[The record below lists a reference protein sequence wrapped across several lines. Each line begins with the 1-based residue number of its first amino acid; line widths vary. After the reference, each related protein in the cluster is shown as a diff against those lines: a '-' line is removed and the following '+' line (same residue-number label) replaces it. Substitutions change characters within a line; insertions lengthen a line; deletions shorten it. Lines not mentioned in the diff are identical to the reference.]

1 MKLRSVAFAALVAAF
16 LRPPNVTVPPV
27 GSVAALVGL
36 GHHAEFNGREVEVL
50 GRTSEGLAIVRF
62 LSGGD
67 PWQVAATHLL
77 PGNAT
82 AGAPRSAN
90 ATRVNASSSSAPAS
104 AASSASS
111 ALLQSRQP
119 EEQPDAQMAVLVGM
133 KADKSLNGQRV
144 QVLGFDKPS
153 GRYVVKLAD
162 GSERKVKEEH
172 LAQPDSSEAPQKE
185 EATLTGM
192 AHDTSLNGQ
201 RVEVLGFDK
210 ASGRYVVQLA
220 DGSKRK
226 VQEEHLQPLEEPGGS
241 EQARIVG
248 MTKDLTLNGKLVQ
261 VLDFDKE
268 SSRYIVQ
275 LPDGSKRKIKEEHLE
290 QVQEGLRDGSS
301 AVLVHM
307 KKDPAL
313 NGQRV
318 KVASFDGKSGRYVVK
333 LKDGT
338 MRKVLEEHLKE
349 APDEERHLAQ
359 IVGMTKAPNLNGQT
373 VTVVGVDQ
381 KTGRFV
387 VKLEGGQMFKVTPEH
402 LADTS
407 ATTPAPVDAVPALL
421 DASRTAVEVIG
432 FDQASG
438 EYVVVANASRNGSYE
453 ELVDLSRLGGLT
465 NASALRIAALT
476 AAGKR
481 APVLPQLTVCNAYQ
495 SRKGVT
501 VVARHSENRSDDLLV
516 AANMPYASCVD
527 LEYPTDRGE
536 LAFLQE
542 NLQVGS
548 YPFLVSGTETR
559 EVLLLRR
566 LNVNS
571 LEAAVM
577 RAEVKARP
585 ERGQVVVFNAATGM
599 NFVALS
605 TQYGGSK
612 HNLAFN
618 QLYDLAPGRY
628 AMDMTAEGIGLSSE
642 LDVKIGHTYVAVATG
657 IAEGLKGEPTP
668 PGFLLHGVDS
678 FDVRE
683 QAPAQ
688 PRAPAPAKP
697 RKHPAFLQRSEPPPR
712 GGLVSFMRA
721 FLR

>member
-1 MKLRSVAFAALVAAF
+1 MKLRSVAFAALVAAL
-16 LRPPNVTVPPV
+16 LRPPEKATVPPV

-36 GHHAEFNGREVEVL
+36 GHHAEFNGREVEVV
-50 GRTSEGLAIVRF
+50 GRTPDGLAIVRF
-62 LSGGD
+62 LTGGD
-67 PWQVAATHLL
+67 PWQVAAKHLL
-77 PGNAT
+77 LGNAT
-82 AGAPRSAN
+82 EGARRSAN
-90 ATRVNASSSSAPAS
+90 ATRVNASSSSAS
-104 AASSASS
+104 AS
-111 ALLQSRQP
+111 ALLQGRQP
-119 EEQPDAQMAVLVGM
+119 DAQPDAQMAVLVGM
-133 KADKSLNGQRV
+133 TKDASLNGKRV
-144 QVLGFDKPS
+144 EVLGFDKPS

-172 LAQPDSSEAPQKE
+172 LAEPDEAPAPQKE

-192 AHDTSLNGQ
+192 THDTSLNGQ

-226 VQEEHLQPLEEPGGS
+226 VKEDHLVPLEEPGGS

-248 MTKDLTLNGKLVQ
+248 MSKDVSLNGKIVQ
-261 VLDFDKE
+261 VLDFDKQ

-275 LPDGSKRKIKEEHLE
+275 FPDGTKRKVKEEHLAA
-290 QVQEGLRDGSS
+290 VQDGLRDGSS

-307 KKDPAL
+307 TKDQAL

-318 KVASFDGKSGRYVVK
+318 KVVSFDGKSGRYVVK

-338 MRKVLEEHLKE
+338 MRKVKEEHLKE
-349 APDEERHLAQ
+349 APDEERHLAR
-359 IVGMTKAPNLNGQT
+359 IVGMASNRNLNGQT
-373 VTVVGVDQ
+373 VTVVGVDE
-381 KTGRFV
+381 KSGRFV
-387 VKLEGGQMFKVTPEH
+387 VKLEGGQMFKVTAEH
-402 LADTS
+402 LEDA
-407 ATTPAPVDAVPALL
+407 AVTTPAPADAVPALL

-432 FDQASG
+432 FDSASG

-465 NASALRIAALT
+465 NTSALRVAALT

-501 VVARHSENRSDDLLV
+501 VVSRHSVNRSEDLLV
-516 AANMPYASCVD
+516 AAEMPYASCVD

-536 LAFLQE
+536 LVFLQG
-542 NLQVGS
+542 NLQVGN
-548 YPFLVSGTETR
+548 YPYLVSGTDSR

-599 NFVALS
+599 NFVAMTTL
-605 TQYGGSK
+605 YEGSK

-628 AMDMTAEGIGLSSE
+628 AIGMTAEGIALSSD
-642 LDVKIGHTYVAVATG
+642 LDVKIGATYVLVATG

-668 PGFLLHGVDS
+668 PGLLLHGVDG

-688 PRAPAPAKP
+688 PRAPSPAPP

-712 GGLVSFMRA
+712 RGLVSFFRSI
-721 FLR
+721 LR